1 MATETRTEAD
11 RAPIERTEHPHIVK
25 SADTLGGEPRIED
38 SRFAVRHVL
47 DYVESGMTPEE
58 IAETWDFLSLAQI
71 HDALSYAYDHPDEMR
86 DLRERHKLRNIL
98 KRNDMVYVE
107 GRLIFRERLRPE
119 DVPPGAPVY
128 DWQTL
133 PRWEDE

>member
-1 MATETRTEAD
+1 MATTSRPETE

-25 SADTLGGEPRIED
+25 SAGTLGGEPRIED

-47 DYVESGMTPEE
+47 DYVESGMTPGE
-58 IAETWDFLSLAQI
+58 IAEKWVLSLAQV
-71 HDALSYAYDHPDEMR
+71 HDALSYAYDHPDEMAA
-86 DLRERHKLRNIL
+86 LRESHKLRNVL
-98 KRNDMVYVE
+98 KHNDMVYVE
-107 GRLIFRERLRPE
+107 GHLIFRERLRPE
-119 DVPPGAPVY
+119 DVPPKVPVY